1 MELSIVPRYAALLA
15 LLFLVLSVAV
25 VRERGAQKV
34 AIGAPPRG
42 ALERRV
48 RVHGN
53 FAEYAPFTL
62 LLLAM
67 AELRDAPPLLLHALC
82 LALLAGRAAHA
93 WGVSQT
99 DEDLRFRMAGMALTF
114 AALAGAALTLLLG

>member
-1 MELSIVPRYAALLA
+1 MELSIVPRYTALLA

-93 WGVSQT
+93 
-99 DEDLRFRMAGMALTF
+99 
-114 AALAGAALTLLLG
+114 